1 MKQRGLFISVEG
13 IDGAGKSTHVE
24 FIREYLQNKGL
35 EVIVTREPGGTVVGE
50 KIRELLLT
58 SEHMHHN
65 TELLLYFASRQEI
78 IRQVIVPNLEA
89 GVCVIADRFVD
100 ASIAY
105 QGGGRELGVDK
116 IKLVYG
122 LLEPTLTTDITFLFD
137 VPLSLAM
144 DRLSRGRELDR
155 IELESREFFARVQ
168 NTYHQ
173 LAADEP
179 QRIKKI
185 MTNHPIAHTREQ
197 LVRHLE
203 HLLAKER

>member
-1 MKQRGLFISVEG
+1 MKRGLFISVEG

-122 LLEPTLTTDITFLFD
+122 LLEPTLTTDMTFLFD

-185 MTNHPIAHTREQ
+185 MTNHPIAHTRGQ

-203 HLLAKER
+203 HLLVKER

>member
-1 MKQRGLFISVEG
+1 MKRGLFISVEG

-116 IKLVYG
+116 IKQAYA
-122 LLEPTLTTDITFLFD
+122 LLEPMLTTDMTFLFD

-168 NTYHQ
+168 KTYHQ

-179 QRIKKI
+179 QRIKRI

-203 HLLAKER
+203 HLLTKEY